1 MATELGETGRENT
14 SKRELGGKGEASRG
28 GGSGEGNIANGRS
41 SIDGEAVGAIF
52 WWQGG
57 RDRSMVELRQELRV
71 VGLWELDVVGG
82 TRNVVGRTWIVGV
95 WSGPMR

>member
-1 MATELGETGRENT
+1 MTELGETGHENT
-14 SKRELGGKGEASRG
+14 LRRELDGKGEASQG

-57 RDRSMVELRQELRV
+57 RDRSMGEQRQELRV
-71 VGLWELDVVGG
+71 AGLWELDVVGG
-82 TRNVVGRTWIVGV
+82 MRDVVGRMWIVGV
-95 WSGPMR
+95 WSGPTR

>member
-14 SKRELGGKGEASRG
+14 SKKELGGKGEASQDG
-28 GGSGEGNIANGRS
+28 ASGEGNIANGRS
-41 SIDGEAVGAIF
+41 SINGEAFGAIL

-57 RDRSMVELRQELRV
+57 RDRSMGEWRQGLRV

-82 TRNVVGRTWIVGV
+82 TRDVLGRMWIVGV
-95 WSGPMR
+95 WSRPMR